1 MIVMGG
7 QVLNPDRQACDQPG
21 AQGQHSLLLGQESVE
36 LGPNPWHGLDQKIPK
51 YRVPGNI
58 TAVIGGGYV
67 PVYSNFPVLT

>member
-7 QVLNPDRQACDQPG
+7 QVLNHDRQECDAPT
-21 AQGQHSLLLGQESVE
+21 AQGQHSLLLGQESIDV
-36 LGPNPWHGLDQKIPK
+36 LNMWHNLDRDVTR

-67 PVYSNFPVLT
+67 PVYSDFPALT